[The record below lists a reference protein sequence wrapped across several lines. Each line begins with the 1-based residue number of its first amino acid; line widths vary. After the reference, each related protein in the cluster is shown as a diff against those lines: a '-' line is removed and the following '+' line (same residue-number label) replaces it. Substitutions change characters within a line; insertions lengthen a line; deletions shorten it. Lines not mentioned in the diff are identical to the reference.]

1 MTIPFRASERSSL
14 GVEWELQLV
23 DRETRQLRSGI
34 QPILEALTPG
44 GGEHPK
50 AKPELL
56 QSTVE
61 VITGICSTADEAMAD
76 LARTIDDVAAE
87 ADRLGLGLMC
97 AGTHPLTEW
106 SSQELSPKERYYD
119 CLLYTSPSPRD

>member
-1 MTIPFRASERSSL
+1 MHIPFESSPRSSL
-14 GVEWELQLV
+14 GVEWEIQLV

-34 QPILEALTPG
+34 QPILAAMTPG

-61 VITGICSTADEAMAD
+61 VITGICTTVDEAMRD
-76 LARTIDDVAAE
+76 LSATIDDVRFE
-87 ADRLGLGLMC
+87 ADKLGLGLMC

-106 SSQELSPKERYYD
+106 SSQQLSPNQRY
-119 CLLYTSPSPRD
+119 